1 MPVGRE
7 RKWAEIGTPEGLN
20 EKTEKEG
27 LTRGDAQE
35 FSTLSEATELSR
47 RNFVKSGTQ

>member
-1 MPVGRE
+1 MGRE
-7 RKWAEIGTPEGLN
+7 RKWAEIGTPEGLS

-27 LTRGDAQE
+27 LTRGDAQG